1 MRSTVPVGGGRSP
14 LPLEQCNNMKRILI
28 VCLGAWCVAGCSS
41 VNRAEATKAAIDKGL
56 VQGIPA
62 SSHLKAIIWGFPG
75 KPPGPY
81 GKLGGLTAF
90 ITTNGPDSARTY
102 VFYLGK
108 SRETKDWEVFASMV
122 WKDGKWEPVPVKLP
136 QEAKQQ

>member
-1 MRSTVPVGGGRSP
+1 
-14 LPLEQCNNMKRILI
+14 MKRILI

-41 VNRAEATKAAIDKGL
+41 INRAEATKAAIDKGL

-62 SSHLKAIIWGFPG
+62 SSHLNAIVWGFPG

-90 ITTNGPDSARTY
+90 IPNGPDSADTY